1 MRLLRCFLLLALM
14 FVLPLHASMA
24 DIAQLSASATRQSSS
39 LEQDSMHEHRGLFGS
54 IELHQHKAADTAKV
68 DTGTSCNS
76 LNGVPV
82 EAYRQPAPVWAASS
96 WHAGDP
102 LFPSDH
108 APAPPEQPPRA
119 CA

>member
-1 MRLLRCFLLLALM
+1 MRMLRCFLLLALM
-14 FVLPLHASMA
+14 FVLPLHASIA
-24 DIAQLSASATRQSSS
+24 GIAQLSESTLPSTPA
-39 LEQDSMHEHRGLFGS
+39 LEQDSVHEHRGLFGS
-54 IELHQHKAADTAKV
+54 IELHQHKATDTAKV
-68 DTGTSCNS
+68 DSGTSCNT

-82 EAYRQPAPVWAASS
+82 ETYRQPAPVWAASS
-96 WHAGDP
+96 WHAGDT

>member
-24 DIAQLSASATRQSSS
+24 GIAQLSENTSPRTSA
-39 LEQDSMHEHRGLFGS
+39 LEQDSVHEHRGLFGS
-54 IELHQHKAADTAKV
+54 IELHQHKAADTAKA
-68 DTGTSCNS
+68 DSGKSCS
-76 LNGVPV
+76 TLNGVPV

>member
-24 DIAQLSASATRQSSS
+24 GIAQLSENTSPRTSAI
-39 LEQDSMHEHRGLFGS
+39 EQDAVHEHRGLFGS
-54 IELHQHKAADTAKV
+54 IELHQHKATDTAKV
-68 DTGTSCNS
+68 DSGTSCNS

-96 WHAGDP
+96 WHAGDT
-102 LFPSDH
+102 LFPSDY